1 MHAAAHTFVGI
12 CGLLVAPPLCR
23 AEVATLPDVPVSSQS
38 GDRLN
43 LRGWRGRIVIVNFW
57 ATWCRVCR
65 EELSVLQELAD
76 RRPDVKVLGVALDA
90 QGWARVTPF
99 VRQHNIR
106 FPVTLGNRALLKGF
120 EIREPRPVVPQV
132 YLFDREGALV
142 ARWKEAPDHREL
154 MRAIEAIP

>member
-1 MHAAAHTFVGI
+1 MRTLVIVAV
-12 CGLLVAPPLCR
+12 CGLLLPGALCQ
-23 AEVATLPDVPVSSQS
+23 AEVATLPDVPVNSQS

-43 LRGWRGRIVIVNFW
+43 LRAWRGRIVLVNFW
-57 ATWCRVCR
+57 ATWCHVCR
-65 EELSVLQELAD
+65 EELQSLQELAD

-106 FPVTLGNRALLKGF
+106 FPVTLGNRALLNGF
-120 EIREPRPVVPQV
+120 DMQGARPVLPQV
-132 YLFDREGALV
+132 YLFDRDGALV
-142 ARWKEAPDHREL
+142 ARWKEAPDRREL